1 MNHEARVA
9 LHVKIINTKFKGPLN
24 EFAVALMR
32 NAAPTKAELEAL
44 NEALA
49 QLGWKR

>member
-9 LHVKIINTKFKGPLN
+9 LYVKIIKTKLKGPLN

-32 NAAPTKAELEAL
+32 NAAPSKQELDAL
-44 NEALA
+44 NDALI